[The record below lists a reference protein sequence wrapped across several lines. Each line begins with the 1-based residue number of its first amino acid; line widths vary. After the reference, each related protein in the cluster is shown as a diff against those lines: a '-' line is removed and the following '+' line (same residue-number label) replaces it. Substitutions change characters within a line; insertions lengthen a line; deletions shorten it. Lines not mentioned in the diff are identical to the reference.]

1 MAKITK
7 FQITSRGFNDA
18 IDITSK
24 IHSIV
29 KENNIQNGTVQVFA
43 PDHTS
48 CIIMLPRGVPIVQ
61 DFLDVLGEFIP
72 MDKIYKFDEKYNTN
86 AYAHLRSVFLG
97 NSVSILVE
105 NGVPDFGGGQMLF
118 IDFDNKSSNKLIK
131 VFVGN

>member
-1 MAKITK
+1 MGKITK

-24 IHSIV
+24 INSIV
-29 KENNIQNGTVQVFA
+29 KENNIQDGTVQVFA

-48 CIIMLPRGVPIVQ
+48 CIIILPRGVPIVQ

-72 MDKIYKFDEKYNTN
+72 MDKVYKFDEKYNTN

-105 NGVPDFGGGQMLF
+105 NGVPDFGDGQMLF
-118 IDFDNKSSNKLIK
+118 IDFDNKPANKLIK
-131 VFVGN
+131 VHVGN

>member
-1 MAKITK
+1 MGKITK
-7 FQITSRGFNDA
+7 FQITSRGFNDS

-48 CIIMLPRGVPIVQ
+48 CIIMLPRGVPIIQ

-72 MDKIYKFDEKYNTN
+72 MDKVYKFDEKYNTN

-118 IDFDNKSSNKLIK
+118 IDFDNKPANKLIK
-131 VFVGN
+131 VHIGN

>member
-1 MAKITK
+1 MGKVTK

-24 IHSIV
+24 INSII

-48 CIIMLPRGVPIVQ
+48 CIIILPRGVPIVQ

-72 MDKIYKFDEKYNTN
+72 MDKVYKFDEKYNTN

-105 NGVPDFGGGQMLF
+105 NGTPDFGGGQMLF

>member
-1 MAKITK
+1 MGKITK

-24 IHSIV
+24 INSII

-48 CIIMLPRGVPIVQ
+48 CIIILPRGVPIVQ

-72 MDKIYKFDEKYNTN
+72 MDKVYKFDEKYNTN

-105 NGVPDFGGGQMLF
+105 NGTPDFGGGQMLF
-118 IDFDNKSSNKLIK
+118 IDFDNKPANKLIK

>member
-1 MAKITK
+1 MGKITK

-24 IHSIV
+24 INSII

-48 CIIMLPRGVPIVQ
+48 CIIILPRGVPIVQ

-72 MDKIYKFDEKYNTN
+72 MDKVYKFDEKYNTN

-105 NGVPDFGGGQMLF
+105 NGAPDFGGGQMLF
-118 IDFDNKSSNKLIK
+118 IDFDNKPANKLIK